1 MNRIELPTWLVAGVL
16 LLLLA
21 AVGVAGWAIG
31 RSSVPATPVASLAPA
46 PEGPADTGFVPERA
60 DAGDDWKRLLPEDAP
75 EEPIREARAKPD
87 RAKPPGQKAASKD
100 LGDDG
105 VRGDVAAYFTDLD
118 AITVD
123 HPSHTGDPQGHAES
137 LVAAAMSGDTT
148 GLDELIS
155 ANSAMVKDIGSLSP
169 PSPCRE
175 HHRRTLAVV
184 NDSTRI
190 LQDLKSAMT
199 TSDLGGLM
207 AMQSKAGA
215 LEAELKAVD
224 ALGESIRAEYQL

>member
-1 MNRIELPTWLVAGVL
+1 MSRIELPTWLVALVL
-16 LLLLA
+16 LLLLT

-31 RSSVPATPVASLAPA
+31 RSTAPSMPLASLAP
-46 PEGPADTGFVPERA
+46 EEPAETGFVPKRA
-60 DAGDDWKRLLPEDAP
+60 DRGDDWKRLLPEDAP
-75 EEPIREARAKPD
+75 AEPIQETRAEPR
-87 RAKPPGQKAASKD
+87 RAETAPEPA
-100 LGDDG
+100 DG
-105 VRGDVAAYFTDLD
+105 VRGDVATYFSDLD

-123 HPSHTGDPQGHAES
+123 HPSHTGDPQGHAQA
-137 LVAAAMSGDTT
+137 LVTAAMSGDTT
-148 GLDELIS
+148 GLDELIT
-155 ANSAMVKDIGSLSP
+155 ANNAMVKDIGGLSP
-169 PSPCRE
+169 PAPCRE

-207 AMQSKAGA
+207 AMQAKAGA

-224 ALGESIRAEYQL
+224 ALGQSIRAEYQL